1 MPEGELMALITDND
15 VAMELDTQSNFE
27 QAAARSTNMVT
38 EQLAVADVEIK
49 DAKLKV
55 VGVGGG
61 GSNAVSRMYRER
73 LEQVDYITVN
83 TDQQA
88 LVRSDVP
95 TRLRIGDTIAAGLG
109 VGGDPDK
116 GQACADESRDELRD
130 VLSGADMVF
139 IACGMGGGTG
149 TGAAPI
155 VAEVAQEMG
164 ALTVGVV
171 TRPFSFEGKRRRHV
185 ADEGIARLRD
195 QVDSFIVIP
204 NDRLMIALD
213 QEVTME
219 SAFRM
224 ADNVLRRSVQ
234 SIAEL
239 ITVAGE
245 INVDFADVKAIMSN
259 AGPTWMSIG
268 YGTGED
274 RAIIAAEDA
283 INSNLLDVS
292 ISGARG
298 VIFNIT
304 SGGDATISEVQ
315 TASEVIQ
322 RVVDPEANIIF
333 GMATDPKMENEI
345 KLTVVATG
353 FTSAEETAQAQEE
366 MAEQLGSMTNEEMD
380 VPPFLRHHPQARR
393 ALRNPVHSN

>member
-1 MPEGELMALITDND
+1 MVAEQTVAPEA
-15 VAMELDTQSNFE
+15 
-27 QAAARSTNMVT
+27 
-38 EQLAVADVEIK
+38 EIK
-49 DAKLKV
+49 IAQLKV

-73 LEQVDYITVN
+73 LEDVEYITVN
-83 TDQQA
+83 TDAQA

-95 TRLRIGDTIAAGLG
+95 SKIRIGDAIAAGLG

-116 GQACADESRDELRD
+116 GLACAEESKDELRD
-130 VLSGADMVF
+130 VLAGADMVF
-139 IACGMGGGTG
+139 IAAGMGGGTG

-155 VAEVAQEMG
+155 IAEVAQELG
-164 ALTVGVV
+164 ALTVGIV
-171 TRPFSFEGKRRRHV
+171 TRPFSFEGARRKRV
-185 ADEGIARLRD
+185 ADEGISRLRD
-195 QVDSFIVIP
+195 TVDSFIIIP
-204 NDRLMIALD
+204 NDRLLIATD
-213 QEVTME
+213 ADMTME
-219 SAFRM
+219 SGFRM

-239 ITVAGE
+239 ITVPGE
-245 INVDFADVKAIMSN
+245 INVDFADVRAVMSN

-268 YGTGED
+268 YGSGEN
-274 RAIIAAEDA
+274 RAIEAAEEA
-283 INSNLLDVS
+283 INSSLLEVS

-304 SGGDATISEVQ
+304 SGGDATIAEVQ

-333 GMATDPKMENEI
+333 GMTNDPKMENEI

-353 FTSAEETAQAQEE
+353 FTSAEETIQAQEE
-366 MAEQLGSMTNEEMD
+366 MADQLGSMTSDDLD

-393 ALRNPVHSN
+393 ALRNQVASR